1 MESGK
6 KGKKIMGDK
15 NDFLVSAVRT
25 TDTSRFISPKA
36 AVSVILPFITTKVSR
51 RRQIS

>member
-1 MESGK
+1 MESGR

-15 NDFLVSAVRT
+15 NDSLVSAVCT
-25 TDTSRFISPKA
+25 TVTSRFILPKA